1 MDLFAAPEASAN
13 LQDEENKMRK
23 KLSKFALDSFRIDLL
38 VLRFVYGMT
47 FEAIAK
53 ELNSP
58 NVQTIFYAYSRAIK
72 LLAERRYK

>member
-1 MDLFAAPEASAN
+1 MDLFASPEAAVS
-13 LQDEENKMRK
+13 LQEEETKMRK
-23 KLSKFALDSFRIDLL
+23 KLRKFALDSFRVELL